1 MRAPLA
7 DAVVSGQGVR
17 IALQTYASILELL
30 QWGHERFKDVSY
42 KDKGTIFEPTFI
54 RGVKHLR
61 LDALVKVCVGIPYGN
76 QGTCLTRRDP
86 GICAKSWPQF
96 SVHT

>member
-1 MRAPLA
+1 MRALLA
-7 DAVVSGQGVR
+7 DAVVGGQGVR

-30 QWGHERFKDVSY
+30 HWGLERFKDVSY

-61 LDALVKVCVGIPYGN
+61 LDALVKVSVGME
-76 QGTCLTRRDP
+76 TR
-86 GICAKSWPQF
+86 A
-96 SVHT
+96 HA